1 MEEKYTF
8 EGNRAPLSIKPTLK
22 NSWKI
27 RPSALYRVF
36 FLHKS
41 EDPKARVK
49 LFCTSSVTNATSA
62 PAG

>member
-41 EDPKARVK
+41 EDPVIGESQ
-49 LFCTSSVTNATSA
+49 LNFVLW
-62 PAG
+62 